1 MDSHSIFGVS
11 YYVTGRILVKEK
23 GTGSTCEK
31 AIIEW
36 IKFFKFN
43 MGLQLADKLRALDGF
58 QATVDTAGHREA
70 AESIHSLVLLSASS
84 PYVGCVL
91 RFTFVSEHL

>member
-1 MDSHSIFGVS
+1 MI
-11 YYVTGRILVKEK
+11 KEK

-43 MGLQLADKLRALDGF
+43 LGLQLADKVTALDGF

-70 AESIHSLVLLSASS
+70 AESIRSLVCLSASS
-84 PYVGCVL
+84 PYVGCV
-91 RFTFVSEHL
+91 HLYQKIFEN

>member
-1 MDSHSIFGVS
+1 MSSHSIFGVS
-11 YYVTGRILVKEK
+11 YYVTRKILIKEK

-36 IKFFKFN
+36 IKLFRFN
-43 MGLQLADKLRALDGF
+43 VRLQLADKVTALDGF

-91 RFTFVSEHL
+91 RFTFISDNL

>member
-1 MDSHSIFGVS
+1 MI
-11 YYVTGRILVKEK
+11 KEK

-31 AIIEW
+31 AIIER

-43 MGLQLADKLRALDGF
+43 MGLQLADKVTALDGF

-91 RFTFVSEHL
+91 RFTLISENF

>member
-1 MDSHSIFGVS
+1 MNSHSIFGVS
-11 YYVTGRILVKEK
+11 YYVTRKILIKEK

-36 IKFFKFN
+36 IKLFRFN
-43 MGLQLADKLRALDGF
+43 MGLQLADKVTALDGF

-91 RFTFVSEHL
+91 RFTFISDNL

>member
-1 MDSHSIFGVS
+1 
-11 YYVTGRILVKEK
+11 
-23 GTGSTCEK
+23 
-31 AIIEW
+31 
-36 IKFFKFN
+36 
-43 MGLQLADKLRALDGF
+43 MGLQLADKVTALDGF

-91 RFTFVSEHL
+91 RFTLISENFWNLKRIEKKYNETSHYSGIKDFFMH